1 MVDDAES
8 VVSDSSSRLLKSLL
22 RANVLNDVTAAL
34 FLVSFSQLLAVKNY
48 LSLLGD
54 FFVTTPRFDLR
65 KCWHFSY
72 QIEAHDLSNQKR

>member
-34 FLVSFSQLLAVKNY
+34 FLVSFSQLPAAKQNTEEGAAVTSIRLFLFCQSFRLNFLY
-48 LSLLGD
+48 
-54 FFVTTPRFDLR
+54 
-65 KCWHFSY
+65 
-72 QIEAHDLSNQKR
+72 A